1 MSNQRYTEDFKR
13 EAVAQIAEHGY
24 KIKDVS
30 ERLGVSDKSLY
41 AWCKRYANP
50 SPLTQDNA
58 QLQLEVARLKKQLKR
73 VEQERQILKEAA
85 QFFASESKNVTR
97 SYKNR

>member
-1 MSNQRYTEDFKR
+1 MMSNQRYTEDFKR

-30 ERLGVSDKSLY
+30 ERVGVSDKSLY

-50 SPLTQDNA
+50 SQIRNIIREYKRALIA
-58 QLQLEVARLKKQLKR
+58 QRRNKSLEYFL
-73 VEQERQILKEAA
+73 
-85 QFFASESKNVTR
+85 
-97 SYKNR
+97 

>member
-30 ERLGVSDKSLY
+30 EHD
-41 AWCKRYANP
+41 
-50 SPLTQDNA
+50 
-58 QLQLEVARLKKQLKR
+58 
-73 VEQERQILKEAA
+73 
-85 QFFASESKNVTR
+85 
-97 SYKNR
+97 